1 MALSQT
7 PSPLQGGAA
16 HMHAIACLATET
28 LRALEHARGKHAAGP
43 APATSL
49 ALLELL
55 QLCLRHAAPAPPR
68 DAPPLQVPAGVAAAA
83 PDLERCVLYL
93 KELLLKL
100 LDEELNHFGTFKPSA
115 FVAAVALLQ
124 DELAVTLQRASQPPP
139 SENRDLSLDPT
150 AMAMRC
156 FVARAWWRRA
166 FGEPSAAAAAAP
178 TQAQFRDA
186 FVRCYGTQPA
196 PALNLFLQALCDTEQ
211 QATTGKGNA
220 QRSSSSS
227 ARVSMHRFD
236 ALTHE
241 HAGVYEA
248 YQAVSDPGRLVY
260 VMGVVGDD
268 AHAVQSTPI
277 VVTGL
282 LGLKVSQSAAVEG
295 VALVHLALSASA
307 SGTVCECECHFADD
321 DACSPVAYLSFVTI
335 HDYSEKHA
343 AYRCLVRPIRGSC
356 ERSCRLPLVSL
367 YRVARACR
375 ITELDDYLCTAKAL
389 RQEAMG
395 AGENGRLGHGSAQD
409 KLLPTE
415 VEALH
420 GRVQLVYAG
429 SVHTCVLTTVG
440 SVYSFGKFEYTGHGA
455 TRDVLSP
462 QLVGAFN
469 GMPVKSISVGP
480 GGYHTI
486 ALTQA
491 GTVYTWGHN
500 RVGQLGY
507 GNSEVAPKNVEGAF
521 FQPLPQEV
529 TTLRDKGVVAV
540 VAGWGHSAALTASG
554 QLYICGRNYK
564 GQLGLGDPV
573 LFQQNERG
581 HHYQA
586 HFQQLED
593 LSYERV
599 TQAVLCYAAHT
610 SQISC
615 GGEHS
620 AVITQGGSTIY
631 SFGAGHKGQLGHG
644 NCMNEYRPRRVEALM
659 STHRTLLHVA
669 CGNNCTC
676 SGLPN
681 FERDCVT
688 STMADRSQRYR
699 SSSIMS
705 PASTLPCEQ
714 PALSTQAPLSWAV

>member
-1 MALSQT
+1 MARVNLKGS
-7 PSPLQGGAA
+7 AA
-16 HMHAIACLATET
+16 HMHFIACLATET
-28 LRALEHARGKHAAGP
+28 LRALERARGKHAAVP

-55 QLCLRHAAPAPPR
+55 QLCLRHATPQVSR
-68 DAPPLQVPAGVAAAA
+68 DAAAATPPAQVPAEVAAAA
-83 PDLERCVLYL
+83 PDLERCVRYL
-93 KELLLKL
+93 HLLLLKL

-115 FVAAVALLQ
+115 FIADVALLQ

-139 SENRDLSLDPT
+139 SENRDLSLDPA
-150 AMAMRC
+150 AMAIRS
-156 FVARAWWRRA
+156 FTTRAWWRRA
-166 FGEPSAAAAAAP
+166 FGERSAAAAAAP

-186 FVRCYGTQPA
+186 FVRCYGAQPA
-196 PALNLFLQALCDTEQ
+196 PALNLFLEALCDAEQ
-211 QATTGKGNA
+211 QLQATPNEGSA
-220 QRSSSSS
+220 QRSSSSSS
-227 ARVSMHRFD
+227 ARVSMRRFD

-268 AHAVQSTPI
+268 PHAVQSTPI

-282 LGLKVSQSAAVEG
+282 LGLKVSQVCCGGQHAAVLTESG
-295 VALVHLALSASA
+295 DIYTWGRGGFGRLGHGTQDAVQAPRRVEAFVRGAKPCKQVAC
-307 SGTVCECECHFADD
+307 GFAYT
-321 DACSPVAYLSFVTI
+321 AAVTN
-335 HDYSEKHA
+335 D
-343 AYRCLVRPIRGSC
+343 GD
-356 ERSCRLPLVSL
+356 L
-367 YRVARACR
+367 Y
-375 ITELDDYLCTAKAL
+375 TW
-389 RQEAMG
+389 G
-395 AGENGRLGHGSAQD
+395 AGENGRLGHGNAQD

-429 SVHTCVLTTVG
+429 SVHTCALTTAG
-440 SVYSFGKFEYTGHGA
+440 LVYSFGKFEYTGHGA

-462 QLVGAFN
+462 RLVGAFN

-529 TTLRDKGVVAV
+529 TSLRDKGVVAV

-599 TQAVLCYAAHT
+599 TQ
-610 SQISC
+610 ISC

-644 NCMNEYRPRRVEALM
+644 NCMNEHRPRRVEALM

-669 CGNNCTC
+669 CGNNCTLVLAGNC
-676 SGLPN
+676 VPPTLSELCMARVRTDSGLSRQLTDMDLMLN
-681 FERDCVT
+681 VT
-688 STMADRSQRYR
+688 PAHRAE
-699 SSSIMS
+699 SSPMS
-705 PASTLPCEQ
+705 L
-714 PALSTQAPLSWAV
+714 